1 MLLNPKFNLVCLC
14 IMKTFFF
21 FFYLIILPL
30 GTINAW
36 LQIHTDLFRAGSP
49 MGNAAR
55 AMYPAFYVGRVSWVK
70 ACCIKVVKKIKET

>member
-21 FFYLIILPL
+21 YLIRLPL

-49 MGNAAR
+49 MGN
-55 AMYPAFYVGRVSWVK
+55 GSEGHVSSVL
-70 ACCIKVVKKIKET
+70 CREGVLGEGLLHQGGEEN